1 MKKVYVIAIILALI
15 IALVSV
21 CGAEDKKGYVVRS
34 ITTITL
40 PPGQDGSQ
48 GEAFCHAGDDFVTGC
63 SYVLGRYPGCTSLLD
78 YAFPVVQPIGCTE
91 DKQGFR
97 VCTGCR
103 VVVIPPDIDPLPPS
117 CNATP
122 LPLEIDLWVYAYCG
136 KPPKK

>member
-1 MKKVYVIAIILALI
+1 MKKVAVVTVILVMITALG
-15 IALVSV
+15 SV
-21 CGAEDKKGYVVRS
+21 CGADEKKGYVVRS

-48 GEAFCHAGDDFVTGC
+48 GESFCRGNDFVTGC

-78 YAFPVVQPIGCTE
+78 YAFPVVQPIECSE

-103 VVVIPPDIDPLPPS
+103 VVVIPPDVDLLPPS

-136 KPPKK
+136 NPPKK